1 METWWPVEQT
11 GLWFGLI
18 GGGMGGM
25 LGIGG
30 AVVGAVLV
38 RRGKGRRGVVVGMTV
53 IALAGVASMIA
64 GGLAMADD
72 QPYEIYGP
80 LLKLGSVLYLVT
92 ASLLRTVDAAFR
104 AVAAVSDGGSTN
116 AGWGWGFGAGLNAA
130 SGLRR
135 RVDLA
140 HNAAFLAAWREQQRS
155 RAFRAW
161 TVGFPWGNLGFGVVL
176 VCWGTWHYFAGGPYR
191 DWVPGVSLG
200 ALFIGFAG
208 LYRLVDFLILRGD
221 RTYLEP
227 QRLAAEELRRS

>member
-1 METWWPVEQT
+1 
-11 GLWFGLI
+11 
-18 GGGMGGM
+18 MGGM

-30 AVVGAVLV
+30 AVVGAVLIP
-38 RRGKGRRGVVVGMTV
+38 RGKGRRGVVIGMAV
-53 IALAGVASMIA
+53 IALAGVATMIA

-80 LLKLGSVLYLVT
+80 LLKTGSVAYLVT
-92 ASLLRTVDAAFR
+92 VSMLRTVDTAFR
-104 AVAAVSDGGSTN
+104 AVAAVSDEGLTH
-116 AGWGWGFGAGLNAA
+116 AGWGWGFGGGLNAA
-130 SGLRR
+130 FRLRRR

-140 HNAAFLAAWREQQRS
+140 YNAAFVAAWREQQRS

-161 TVGFPWGNLGFGVVL
+161 TGGLLWGHVGLGVVL
-176 VCWGTWHYFAGGPYR
+176 VCWGTWHYLAGGFYR
-191 DWVPGVSLG
+191 DWWPGVSLG

-208 LYRLVDFLILRGD
+208 LYWLVDFLILRVD